1 MTFSYDRVLVAIQH
15 VGQSIK
21 ETVAPEE
28 TVPAGVATGLRG
40 FLGKFTVLKGAQREL
55 WLTFLIKFLI
65 YTAYSV
71 TNKTMVLWLSKDLGF
86 SDQAAGALVG
96 WVWAPAM
103 TVFTLLAGSITDAI
117 GLRRTFFLGVAICTV
132 ARSVMVV
139 TTIPSLA
146 LACGVLPLAIGEA
159 LGTPVLLAATRRYST
174 VAQRSISFSIIYMIM
189 NVGYIAAGWI
199 FDYVRQFNFHVSLFG
214 FEPSSYQQ
222 LFMVSLAF
230 EIVLFPV
237 IYFLRRGAEAA
248 NGGPVINPSSRNAE
262 AGRNFLSGIWETVRR
277 SATESARLF
286 GRLIGQSGFY
296 RLLLFFLFIGFL
308 KAIFLQMDYVFPK
321 FGIRELGVNAP
332 VGKLSAINA
341 IVIIMLVPFVGA
353 LTQKFAAYRMVV
365 IGGVICS
372 AGVFIMALPTEWFQA
387 AANGVFGQ
395 WLGHAYLGLQGK
407 SSPLL
412 RHVGAVSHC
421 FLDRRSLL
429 LTTRVRVCRCYC
441 PAGTGSIIRFAGI
454 PSISRGQTARWHR
467 RLVAGRICSRA
478 RSTRP
483 RHDVAD
489 FCFGGIGRTD
499 WVDCIPPL
507 HSRSGGRAAGYAI
520 ARSALKRPTPNVQRL
535 SQIIIASDGM
545 VSAPFRNS
553 TFSVRRFL
561 PNQAAGQR
569 KNLARD
575 W

>member
-1 MTFSYDRVLVAIQH
+1 
-15 VGQSIK
+15 VGQTTKEVIPPE
-21 ETVAPEE
+21 ETVAPE
-28 TVPAGVATGLRG
+28 TATGLRG
-40 FLGKFTVLKGAQREL
+40 FIAKFTVLKGAQREL

-117 GLRRTFFLGVAICTV
+117 GLRRTFFIGVAICTV

-199 FDYVRQFNFHVSLFG
+199 FDYVRQLHLHVSLFG
-214 FEPSSYQQ
+214 FQPSSYQQ
-222 LFMVSLAF
+222 LFIVSLVF

-237 IYFLRRGAEAA
+237 IYFLRRGAEAT
-248 NGGPVINPSSRNAE
+248 NPATAGVVDQASRSRDAGSS
-262 AGRNFLSGIWETVRR
+262 FLQRIWETVRQSGID
-277 SATESARLF
+277 SAHLF
-286 GRLIGQSGFY
+286 RRLIGQSGFY
-296 RLLLFFLFIGFL
+296 RLLLFFVFIGFL

-321 FGIRELGVNAP
+321 FGIREFGANAP

-341 IVIIMLVPFVGA
+341 IVIIFLVPIVGA

-365 IGGVICS
+365 IGGIICA
-372 AGVFIMALPTEWFQA
+372 AGVFIMALPTDWFVS

-395 WLGHAYLGLQGK
+395 WLGHAYLGVQGGIHPYYVM
-407 SSPLL
+407 SALYLIVFSVGEAFYSPRVYEYAAAIAPPGQEASYGSLAYLPFLVGKLL
-412 RHVGAVSHC
+412 VGTGGWLLAAFCPEQGPRHVGTMWLIFALAASVAPIGLIL
-421 FLDRRSLL
+421 FRRYI
-429 LTTRVRVCRCYC
+429 RV
-441 PAGTGSIIRFAGI
+441 PE
-454 PSISRGQTARWHR
+454 
-467 RLVAGRICSRA
+467 AGR
-478 RSTRP
+478 
-483 RHDVAD
+483 
-489 FCFGGIGRTD
+489 
-499 WVDCIPPL
+499 
-507 HSRSGGRAAGYAI
+507 
-520 ARSALKRPTPNVQRL
+520 QE
-535 SQIIIASDGM
+535 
-545 VSAPFRNS
+545 
-553 TFSVRRFL
+553 
-561 PNQAAGQR
+561 
-569 KNLARD
+569 
-575 W
+575 